1 MQTIDRWAGSRRGV
15 LLSGL
20 ALGLAAPA
28 LAQAAPAGAVNAPT
42 RYVESHGRRLAYRSV
57 GEGTPLVLCTRFR
70 GNLDSWDP
78 LFLDSLAQRGF
89 RVITFDYTGLGL
101 STGEKTLNPFSW
113 AKDASDLVT
122 ALNLDKV
129 VLLGWS
135 LGGIAAQAALSIFPG
150 KISHLVLIGTTP
162 PGPAAKLAEPL
173 FYQAAARENDFED
186 EVILFFEPNSPASR
200 AAARASHDR
209 IAARTAEL
217 SPPVPYQWA
226 AQSLGDAPKAN
237 PFPAPPILQ
246 ILKTTAIPI
255 LHIGGDHDLICPVEN
270 WYALNDQ
277 LPTLQLLTYP
287 NAGHG
292 PQHQHPVSSAAHIET
307 FVRLG

>member
-1 MQTIDRWAGSRRGV
+1 MAQFDRRFSGSRRGV
-15 LLSGL
+15 LMSTL
-20 ALGLAAPA
+20 ALGLTAPA
-28 LAQAAPAGAVNAPT
+28 AKAAASAVNAPT
-42 RYVESHGRRLAYRSV
+42 RYVTSNGRRLAYRSV
-57 GEGTPLVLCTRFR
+57 GEGAPLVLCTRFR

-78 LFLDSLAQRGF
+78 LFLDALAERGF
-89 RVITFDYTGLGL
+89 RVITFDYSGLGL
-101 STGEKTLNPFSW
+101 STGEKTLNPFAW
-113 AKDASDLVT
+113 AKDAGDLIA

-135 LGGIAAQAALSIFPG
+135 LGGIAAQAALILFPG
-150 KISHLVLIGTTP
+150 KISHLVLVGTTP
-162 PGPAAKLAEPL
+162 PGPAVKLGEPL
-173 FYQAAARENDFED
+173 FYKVAARENNFED

-209 IAARTAEL
+209 IAARKADL

-226 AQSLGDAPKAN
+226 AQNLGDAPKAE
-237 PFPAPPILQ
+237 PFPAPPVLEA
-246 ILKTTAIPI
+246 LKTTAIPI

-270 WYALNDQ
+270 WYALNDE

-292 PQHQHPVSSAAHIET
+292 PQHQHPVSSAAHIEA
-307 FVRLG
+307 FVKWG